1 MKTVLI
7 TGAGRGLGREFARQY
22 AAENWRVFAC
32 ARDPAT
38 VEAGRNVS
46 AHALD
51 VTDGA
56 SIAALARALD
66 GERFDVL
73 INNAGVVGDR
83 TPAMGGVKYEAWLDA
98 LDVNVLGPM
107 RVAEAFARR
116 LGGERK
122 LVTISSRMGS
132 IAEAG
137 ANSVVYRS
145 SKAAVNMAV
154 KCLSQALAGEGVI
167 AVALHPG
174 WVRTDMGGASATLA
188 PEQSVAAMRKVI
200 AGLGRDDNGR
210 FINYDGGPIPW

>member
-1 MKTVLI
+1 MKKVLI
-7 TGAGRGLGREFARQY
+7 TGAGRGLGRELSRQY
-22 AAENWRVFAC
+22 DAAGWRVFAC
-32 ARDPAT
+32 ARDPGT
-38 VEAGRNVS
+38 VEAGRDVS

-56 SIAALARALD
+56 SVAALARELD
-66 GERFDVL
+66 GERFDL
-73 INNAGVVGDR
+73 IVNNAGVIGDR

-116 LGGERK
+116 LAGERK

-145 SKAAVNMAV
+145 SKAAVNMVV
-154 KCLSQALAGEGVI
+154 KCLSQALAAEGAIV
-167 AVALHPG
+167 VAMHPG
-174 WVRTDMGGASATLA
+174 WVRTDMGGPGAALD
-188 PEQSVAAMRKVI
+188 PEESVAAMRQAI
-200 AGLGRDDNGR
+200 AELGPDDNGR
-210 FINYDGGPIPW
+210 FVNYDGSPIPW